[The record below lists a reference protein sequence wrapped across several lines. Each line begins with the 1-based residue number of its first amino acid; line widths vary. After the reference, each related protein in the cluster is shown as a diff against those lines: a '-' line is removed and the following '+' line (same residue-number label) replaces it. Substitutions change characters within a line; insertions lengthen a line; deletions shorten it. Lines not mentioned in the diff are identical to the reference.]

1 MWTAS
6 MWSIWTTMAM
16 PSMWRRPSTTS
27 LTMPSCGPWQS
38 GSVVFNTDKAA
49 LVTYDGKTKTV
60 DTTKDY
66 LDGVI
71 NTYANNT
78 EKQIG
83 DARRQDRCD
92 QGPGGR

>member
-1 MWTAS
+1 M
-6 MWSIWTTMAM
+6 
-16 PSMWRRPSTTS
+16 
-27 LTMPSCGPWQS
+27 
-38 GSVVFNTDKAA
+38 VFNTDKAA

-83 DARRQDRCD
+83 DAGAKIVVTNALEDGDYR
-92 QGPGGR
+92 